1 LADKRKNNGA
11 KKGENRGAGR
21 KPKSYEHEIRA
32 AIEEAAGDGG
42 LLSLWQSTF
51 TEARKGSISHQN
63 TIYAYYYGK
72 PKEHIDLTTDGEQIL
87 APQIILSA
95 NKP

>member
-1 LADKRKNNGA
+1 
-11 KKGENRGAGR
+11 
-21 KPKSYEHEIRA
+21 
-32 AIEEAAGDGG
+32 
-42 LLSLWQSTF
+42 LSLWQSTF